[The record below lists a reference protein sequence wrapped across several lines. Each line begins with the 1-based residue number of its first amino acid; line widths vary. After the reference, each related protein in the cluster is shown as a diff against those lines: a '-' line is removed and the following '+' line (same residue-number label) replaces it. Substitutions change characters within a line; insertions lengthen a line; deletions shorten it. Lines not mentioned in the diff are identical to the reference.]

1 MSKPSNNHF
10 NLTVSL
16 PKDHQQIVE
25 RTLRL
30 SPQLETVNDLVLS
43 INPQVW
49 LENSLRQRFPGVEW
63 DITISCVAGSKGD
76 PQ

>member
-1 MSKPSNNHF
+1 MWTATQTNREGKKV
-10 NLTVSL
+10 NLITDTELADSYGKTRVC
-16 PKDHQQIVE
+16 
-25 RTLRL
+25 
-30 SPQLETVNDLVLS
+30 DLVLS